1 MLSKIKRLIAAT
13 SAALLLAIGGTSAV
27 VMAQTGNG
35 NPDAQIQANTCQG
48 SNLDFNGTPDS
59 TACTTITGDSA
70 TQANSLVA
78 RIINIFS
85 VVVGVVSVIMIIYG
99 GFRYITSGGESG
111 NITSAKNTILYA
123 IIGLVI
129 VALAQFIVK
138 FVLAKA
144 TGSDSTT

>member
-13 SAALLLAIGGTSAV
+13 GAALLLALGGTSAV
-27 VMAQTGNG
+27 VMAQSGG
-35 NPDAQIQANTCQG
+35 NPNADIQNATCKG
-48 SNLDFNGTPDS
+48 SNLDLSGGVSN
-59 TACTTITGDSA
+59 TACQDVTQNTG
-70 TQANSLVA
+70 TQANNIVA
-78 RIINIFS
+78 TVINIFS

-111 NITSAKNTILYA
+111 NISSAKNTILYA

-144 TGSDSTT
+144 TGQTS

>member
-13 SAALLLAIGGTSAV
+13 GAALLLLIGGTSAV
-27 VMAQTGNG
+27 AFAQSGNQ
-35 NPDAQIQANTCQG
+35 NVDIQSNTCQG
-48 SNLDFNGTPDS
+48 SNLDFTNAQSG
-59 TACTTITGDSA
+59 ACSTITGQSSTD
-70 TQANSLVA
+70 ANTLVA
-78 RIINIFS
+78 RVINVFS

-111 NITSAKNTILYA
+111 NISSAKNTILYA

-144 TGSDSTT
+144 TGSDTSS